1 MNVGIIV
8 YSGTGNTLSI
18 AQRLKGAL
26 EAKGHSAELEQIT
39 VEGEI
44 APNRPVV
51 LKTAPDA
58 TKYEAVILAAPVMAF
73 SLNPV
78 MKSYLKHMGDL
89 SGKKAGC
96 FVTKQLPGNWTGGNR
111 AIKAFSAALK
121 EKGALVRNTA
131 IIHWKDE
138 AKREK
143 EAAEAIAAL
152 AGLF

>member
-51 LKTAPDA
+51 LKTAPAA
-58 TKYEAVILAAPVMAF
+58 TIYEAVILAAPVMAF

-89 SGKKAGC
+89 SGEKSRVYCDKAASR
-96 FVTKQLPGNWTGGNR
+96 QLDGRQQGD
-111 AIKAFSAALK
+111 
-121 EKGALVRNTA
+121 KG
-131 IIHWKDE
+131 I
-138 AKREK
+138 
-143 EAAEAIAAL
+143 
-152 AGLF
+152 